1 MPRARHTVVVV
12 GGGIGGL
19 TAALALQRD
28 GHEVVVAE
36 RRTGDEQEG
45 AGISLWPNAMRVLET
60 LGLAA
65 ALEASAVAGV
75 RGAIRTRRGRE
86 LSSMAATAIEA
97 RFGGRL
103 VVVHRGALLTLLRGA
118 LGPGVLRTGAAC
130 TGVDADGTTA
140 VGPAG
145 ERRAAR
151 GRRRRGGGRRRL
163 ALPRRPGG
171 HADRPRR
178 LARRDR
184 PRRRSRRSPARRGA
198 AAPCSAWPRWPTTGS
213 TGSPPPAPATPRS
226 PAGEEH
232 AALMTRFGGWHDPIP
247 AILAATPPSAV
258 IRTPLRDLPPQPAW
272 HRGRLVLLGDAVHA
286 MLPNL
291 GQGGCQ
297 AIEDGAALAAALRDE
312 PDVATA
318 LAAYESARKPRAER
332 VARESRRMS
341 RIALLGNPAAAARDL
356 AMRAT
361 PAGAALR
368 RLDPIVGAPA

>member
-28 GHEVVVAE
+28 GHEVTVVE

-45 AGISLWPNAMRVLET
+45 AGISLWPNAMRVLER

-86 LSSMAATAIEA
+86 LSSMDATAIEA

-103 VVVHRGALLTLLRGA
+103 VVVHRGALLTLLRGS
-118 LGPGVLRTGAAC
+118 LGPDVLRTGAAC
-130 TGVDADGTTA
+130 TGVDADGATA
-140 VGPAG
+140 VARLDSGEQLEGDVIVAADGAGSRFRDGP
-145 ERRAAR
+145 
-151 GRRRRGGGRRRL
+151 
-163 ALPRRPGG
+163 
-171 HADRPRR
+171 
-178 LARRDR
+178 
-184 PRRRSRRSPARRGA
+184 
-198 AAPCSAWPRWPTTGS
+198 
-213 TGSPPPAPATPRS
+213 PATPTGLVAWRAVIARGGIPPIAGETWGGGALFGVAPLADDRFYWFAS
-226 PAGEEH
+226 ARAGDAALPAGEEH
-232 AALMTRFGGWHDPIP
+232 AALMARFGDWHDPIP
-247 AILAATPPSAV
+247 AILAATTPSAI

-341 RIALLGNPAAAARDL
+341 RIALLGNPVAAVRDL

-368 RLDPIVGAPA
+368 RLDPIVGA